1 MSTSNS
7 DFSANK
13 SPEMLEREI
22 EQKRANI
29 DQIISALENKLSPG
43 EIVDT
48 ALNFARGN
56 GAQFLGNLGHSIK
69 ANPVPSLLTSIGLLW
84 LITGQNRQPRLG
96 AADMSFESASGPLG
110 TVASSLA
117 HKASDLKQQSAEL
130 KAKGER
136 LVHKVGETLDSS
148 RERLGNSATR
158 VAEALK
164 QQAQH
169 ARGSFDHLLHE
180 QPLALG
186 AVGIAVGALLGAS
199 LPLTRQEDR
208 LLGATRDT
216 LAHKAKALAEQG
228 YEKAQGLA
236 HEMLDKDRQETSAGS
251 DAAPDSPSPL
261 NQPPLP

>member
-29 DQIISALENKLSPG
+29 DQIINALENKLSPG

-48 ALNFARGN
+48 ALSFARGN

-84 LITGQNRQPRLG
+84 LITGQNRQPRFDAANDDQGTGRLG
-96 AADMSFESASGPLG
+96 SVAAD
-110 TVASSLA
+110 LA

-130 KAKGER
+130 KAKGQH
-136 LVHKVGETLDSS
+136 LVHKVGETLGSS
-148 RERLGNSATR
+148 RERLGTSASRMADT
-158 VAEALK
+158 LK

-199 LPLTRQEDR
+199 LPRTRQEDR
-208 LLGATRDT
+208 LLGATSDT
-216 LAHKAKALAEQG
+216 LTRKAKALAEQG

-236 HEMLDKDRQETSAGS
+236 HEVLDKDRQEPATE
-251 DAAPDSPSPL
+251 
-261 NQPPLP
+261 

>member
-7 DFSANK
+7 EFSDDK

-29 DQIISALENKLSPG
+29 DQIIHALENKLSPG

-48 ALNFARGN
+48 ALGFARGN
-56 GAQFLGNLGHSIK
+56 GAEFLGNLGHSIK

-84 LITGQNRQPRLG
+84 LITGQNRQPRMAAANDDPGSSTDRLG
-96 AADMSFESASGPLG
+96 SLTSG
-110 TVASSLA
+110 LA

-130 KAKGER
+130 KAKGQR
-136 LVHKVGETLDSS
+136 LVHKVGETLGSS
-148 RERLGNSATR
+148 RERLGSSATR
-158 VAEALK
+158 VADTLK

-199 LPLTRQEDR
+199 LPRTRQEDR
-208 LLGATRDT
+208 LLGATSDSLTR
-216 LAHKAKALAEQG
+216 KAKTLAEQG

-236 HEMLDKDRQETSAGS
+236 HEMLDKDRQNTSAGS
-251 DAAPDSPSPL
+251 MDAGPT
-261 NQPPLP
+261 